1 MSTNRAALA
10 SENCAVRLAAADDL
24 PELRRIYA
32 AARAFMAEHG
42 NATQWGARFPPD
54 ELLLAHISRQELY
67 VLESADGKPHA
78 AFALTGEESTYAH
91 IKNGTW
97 LSSSPYLTIHR
108 VASDGTARG
117 VFAAIMKFAEK
128 ICPHLR
134 ADTHENN
141 AAMRAAL
148 IKNGFSE
155 RGKIRL
161 ADGAARLAYEKNG
174 DE

>member
-42 NATQWGARFPPD
+42 NATQWGAHFPPD
-54 ELLLAHISRQELY
+54 ELLLAHISRKELY

-117 VFAAIMKFAEK
+117 VFAAIVKFAEK
-128 ICPHLR
+128 RCPHLR
-134 ADTHENN
+134 AHTHENN

-155 RGKIRL
+155 RGEIRL

>member
-10 SENCAVRLAAADDL
+10 SENCAVRLAVADDL

-42 NATQWGARFPPD
+42 NATQWGANFPPD
-54 ELLLAHISRQELY
+54 ELLLAHISRKELY

-78 AFALTGEESTYAH
+78 AFALTGEDPTYAH

-108 VASDGTARG
+108 VASDGTTRG
-117 VFAAIMKFAEK
+117 RVCGDCAI
-128 ICPHLR
+128 C
-134 ADTHENN
+134 
-141 AAMRAAL
+141 
-148 IKNGFSE
+148 
-155 RGKIRL
+155 GKKMP
-161 ADGAARLAYEKNG
+161 APAGGHA
-174 DE
+174 